1 MIKNSVLKKF
11 IQDNIS
17 LIEEGDIASLY
28 HNIALNDFNF
38 EIISGV
44 TQILLNSGIATQEQ
58 ITNYILEAIAKN
70 ISDEIERNL
79 HTFKEIR
86 LLDDPSEGWSRL
98 SQMLQTIETYNVGE
112 DKIINYLLQNK
123 KRLGFV
129 MKELDPKY
137 NYIGFVTD
145 YDVAGYFDEKAYD
158 KMLKDSGEYD
168 G

>member
-1 MIKNSVLKKF
+1 MMIKNTVLKKF

-17 LIEEGDIASLY
+17 LIKEGDITSLY

-58 ITNYILEAIAKN
+58 INNYILEAIAKN

-79 HTFKEIR
+79 HTHKNIR
-86 LLDDPSEGWSRL
+86 MLDDPSEGWSRL
-98 SQMLQTIETYNVGE
+98 SQMLQTIETYSVG
-112 DKIINYLLQNK
+112 DDRIINYLLQNK
-123 KRLGFV
+123 DKFGFV
-129 MKELDPKY
+129 MKKLDPKY
-137 NYIGFVTD
+137 NYFGNGID

-158 KMLKDSGEYD
+158 KMLDSGEI
-168 G
+168 